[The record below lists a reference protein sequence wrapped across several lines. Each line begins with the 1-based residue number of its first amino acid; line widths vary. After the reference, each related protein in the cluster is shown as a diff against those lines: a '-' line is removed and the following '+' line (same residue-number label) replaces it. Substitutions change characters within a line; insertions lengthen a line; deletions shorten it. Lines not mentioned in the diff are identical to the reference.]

1 MQDQYVIVDDDR
13 QETSDFSEHVTA
25 RGGVCH
31 VFSTCEEAAKGI
43 PKMWQQLRGIVLDL
57 GFYGDPHKGA
67 GLATFLRTN
76 GGTTPIIILT
86 QDVSSTTELAL
97 RRECADEYLRKRD
110 RSYSVILT
118 MIDKIW
124 ERRGH
129 KGTRIE
135 LGGLSYDTATRIV
148 TYRGKSRETPLDEA
162 VGRGLA
168 VLLESPREEVTY
180 EQISD
185 ASGNGAIESIK
196 AQKIVSTLRIVLDEL
211 GLKNAIRTIRNVGY
225 VLENF
230 D

>member
-43 PKMWQQLRGIVLDL
+43 LPMWQQLRGIVLDL
-57 GFYGDPHKGA
+57 GFNGEPHKGA
-67 GLATFLRTN
+67 ELATQLRTN
-76 GGTTPIIILT
+76 GVTTPIIILT

-118 MIDKIW
+118 MIDQIW

-211 GLKNAIRTIRNVGY
+211 GLKNATRTIRNVGY

>member
-1 MQDQYVIVDDDR
+1 MQDQYVIVDDDS
-13 QETSDFSEHVTA
+13 QETRDFSEHVSA

-31 VFSTCEEAAKGI
+31 AFSTCEEAAKGI

-76 GGTTPIIILT
+76 GVTTPIIILT
-86 QDVSSTTELAL
+86 QDVSTTTELAL
-97 RRECADEYLRKRD
+97 RLECADEYVRKRD

-148 TYRGKSRETPLDEA
+148 TYRGKSARKPLDEA
-162 VGRGLA
+162 VGRGFV
-168 VLLESPREEVTY
+168 VLLESPMKEVSY
-180 EQISD
+180 ERIAE
-185 ASGNGAIESIK
+185 ASGGGAIAVIK
-196 AQKIVSTLRIVLDEL
+196 AQKIVSALRTVLEEL
-211 GLKNAIRTIRNVGY
+211 GLKNAIRTSRNVGY

>member
-13 QETSDFSEHVTA
+13 QEARDFSEHVTA

-57 GFYGDPHKGA
+57 GFNGDPHKGA
-67 GLATFLRTN
+67 DLVSFLRTN
-76 GGTTPIIILT
+76 GVTTPIVVFT
-86 QDVSSTTELAL
+86 QDVSTTTELAL
-97 RRECADEYLRKRD
+97 LRESADEYVRKRD

-118 MIDKIW
+118 KIDQIW
-124 ERRGH
+124 KRRGH

-148 TYRGKSRETPLDEA
+148 TYRGKTREKPLDEG
-162 VGRGLA
+162 VGRGFV
-168 VLLESPREEVTY
+168 VLLESPREEVSY
-180 EQISD
+180 ERIAA
-185 ASGNGAIESIK
+185 ASGGAGIASIK
-196 AQKIVSTLRIVLDEL
+196 AQKIISALRTDLEEL
-211 GLKNAIRTIRNVGY
+211 GLKNAIRTSRNVGY